1 MQIYSK
7 KKVENLIINE
17 LFNQGVEKEQIS
29 IPKTIDKLMNT
40 KKKPVYLISFTTE
53 NYHTGYE
60 TAIELQKI
68 LKANNIQAILL
79 PCIKD
84 MEINVAEIKE

>member
-40 KKKPVYLISFTTE
+40 KKKPVYLISFTT
-53 NYHTGYE
+53 
-60 TAIELQKI
+60 
-68 LKANNIQAILL
+68 
-79 PCIKD
+79 
-84 MEINVAEIKE
+84 